1 MPLPTEWDLTILFDS
16 FEDPR
21 FESTF
26 QQAEALAA
34 GTLETLRA
42 FPSGG
47 EAAEQSARLETGI
60 RMFEALMDPMYRVY
74 SYINLV
80 LATDASN
87 ATALALQDRALQLQN
102 QLTQIQSASCRY
114 IGGLDRLDDL
124 IQGNDLLEAHAFL
137 LREYASQ
144 AAHVL
149 PPALEPT
156 VLRMQMNGGQA
167 FSNLRDLLDGTHLVE
182 MVRDDKIVS
191 LPLSEVRGMAYSP
204 DAAVRKAAYEA
215 EIEAYRKIEIP
226 MAACLNA
233 VKGEAQTLSE
243 LKGYPSILDETL
255 AGQRTER
262 STLDAL
268 LTAMEESLP
277 DFRRYLRAKAR
288 ALGHTNGLP
297 FYDLFAPVGSVS
309 RRFSYDEAHVY
320 LVDTLGRFS
329 EKMGSFVDHAFRNRW
344 IDALPRPGKGG
355 GAFCATI
362 PPVRQSRILSNFEGS
377 FSSVSTL
384 AHELGHAYHGDC
396 LKDAPILLSDYPMP
410 LAETASIFNETLVA
424 HAALADADVNEAFAL
439 LDNELLEATQ
449 VIVDILSRYR
459 FESAV
464 IEARKTRGL
473 NVAELKEMML
483 EAQRSTYG
491 DGLDP
496 DVMHPYMWAC
506 KGHYYSVGLSFYN
519 WPYAFGLLFGRGV
532 YARYLAEGEAFL
544 PLYDRLL
551 ERTGRD
557 SVTGVAASVGID
569 VNDPAFWRAAL
580 DTIRET
586 IDRYEALVDTRL

>member
-1 MPLPTEWDLTILFDS
+1 
-16 FEDPR
+16 
-21 FESTF
+21 
-26 QQAEALAA
+26 
-34 GTLETLRA
+34 
-42 FPSGG
+42 
-47 EAAEQSARLETGI
+47 
-60 RMFEALMDPMYRVY
+60 
-74 SYINLV
+74 
-80 LATDASN
+80 
-87 ATALALQDRALQLQN
+87 
-102 QLTQIQSASCRY
+102 
-114 IGGLDRLDDL
+114 
-124 IQGNDLLEAHAFL
+124 
-137 LREYASQ
+137 
-144 AAHVL
+144 
-149 PPALEPT
+149 
-156 VLRMQMNGGQA
+156 
-167 FSNLRDLLDGTHLVE
+167 
-182 MVRDDKIVS
+182 
-191 LPLSEVRGMAYSP
+191 
-204 DAAVRKAAYEA
+204 
-215 EIEAYRKIEIP
+215 
-226 MAACLNA
+226 
-233 VKGEAQTLSE
+233 
-243 LKGYPSILDETL
+243 
-255 AGQRTER
+255 
-262 STLDAL
+262 
-268 LTAMEESLP
+268 MEESLP

-297 FYDLFAPVGSVS
+297 FYDLFAPVGAVS
-309 RRFSYDEAHVY
+309 RRFTYDEAHTY

-329 EKMGSFVDHAFRNRW
+329 EKMGAFVDHAFRNRW

-362 PPVRQSRILSNFEGS
+362 PPVRQSRVLSNFEGS

-424 HAALADADVNEAFAL
+424 HAALADADAKEAIAL

-483 EAQRSTYG
+483 EAQRSSYG

-506 KGHYYSVGLSFYN
+506 KGHYYSVDLSFYN

-532 YARYLAEGEAFL
+532 YARYLAEGAAFL
-544 PLYDRLL
+544 PLYDQLL

-569 VNDPAFWRAAL
+569 VNDPAFWRSAL

-586 IDRYEALVDTRL
+586 IDRYEALVDTVNKPV